1 MKFPGEAA
9 ERVAHSLRDAGPAS
23 APELAARLGLS
34 ATAVRRSLTALVDA
48 GLAVSGDRAPFGPA
62 PAPRRGRPSHV
73 FSLSAAGH
81 AACGQAYD
89 DLAIDALR
97 FLREQAGP
105 GAVRAFAEQRATRL
119 VSRLD
124 PPGERADDAARVE
137 AIAEALTDAGYAAS
151 VVATG
156 GATVQLCQ
164 HACPVVDAASEF
176 PELCEAEA
184 ATLGQAM
191 GVHVTRLATLA
202 HGDGVCTTVVPIRQT
217 VPVREA
223 VPVRET
229 VPVRQEECSA

>member
-9 ERVAHSLRDAGPAS
+9 ERVAHSLRDVCPAS

-48 GLAVSGDRAPFGPA
+48 GLAVSSDRAPFGPA

-73 FSLSAAGH
+73 YSLSSSGH

-97 FLREQAGP
+97 FLRDHSGP
-105 GAVRAFAEQRATRL
+105 EAVRVFAERRATTL

-124 PPGERADDAARVE
+124 PVGPPEEPSHRVL

-151 VVATG
+151 VVQTG
-156 GATVQLCQ
+156 AATVQLCQ
-164 HACPVVDAASEF
+164 HACPVVDAAREF

-184 ATLGQAM
+184 AALGEAM

-217 VPVREA
+217 VPVRA
-223 VPVRET
+223 
-229 VPVRQEECSA
+229 EECSA

>member
-1 MKFPGEAA
+1 MKFPGDAA
-9 ERVAHSLRDAGPAS
+9 ERVARSLRDVGPAS
-23 APELAARLGLS
+23 APELAGRLGLS

-73 FSLSAAGH
+73 FSLTPAGH

-97 FLREQAGP
+97 FVRDHAGEP
-105 GAVRAFAEQRATRL
+105 GVRAFAEQRATRL
-119 VSRLD
+119 MERLD
-124 PPGERADDAARVE
+124 PPGDRADDAARVV
-137 AIAEALTDAGYAAS
+137 AIAEALTEAGYAAS

-156 GATVQLCQ
+156 AATVQLCQ
-164 HACPVVDAASEF
+164 HACPVVDAAREF

-184 ATLGQAM
+184 EALSTAM

-202 HGDGVCTTVVPIRQT
+202 HGDGVCTTVVPIRT
-217 VPVREA
+217 SVPARE
-223 VPVRET
+223 
-229 VPVRQEECSA
+229 EEFSA